1 VVLVPTIHFSQAERR
16 LRMPFYPDLAA
27 RKSFR
32 FGIAAGF
39 KRCRILSLSQNS
51 AKVHPLPIDGQVR
64 LGSGCTGAEEIG
76 VPPAIRFEEN
86 CMLRMKL
93 ATVVAL
99 AAVSCPSQLLAGD
112 SCTKISGHISGQI
125 IGPNAACGGAL
136 TEIGSF
142 TGNPEGTFVACVTN
156 MFVAC
161 VTNMKDHGGGVLV
174 FKLVHTYTTTSG
186 DTFTTSDNIVAHPI
200 NPPLYRVENHA
211 TITGGTGVYEDA
223 VGFSYD
229 QGTVDLGT
237 GVVSVDY
244 QGRICTP

>member
-1 VVLVPTIHFSQAERR
+1 
-16 LRMPFYPDLAA
+16 
-27 RKSFR
+27 
-32 FGIAAGF
+32 
-39 KRCRILSLSQNS
+39 
-51 AKVHPLPIDGQVR
+51 
-64 LGSGCTGAEEIG
+64 
-76 VPPAIRFEEN
+76 
-86 CMLRMKL
+86 MLRMKL

-99 AAVSCPSQLLAGD
+99 AAILSCPSQLLAGD

-136 TEIGSF
+136 TEVGSF
-142 TGNPEGTFVACVTN
+142 TGNPEGTFL
-156 MFVAC
+156 AC
-161 VTNMKDHGGGVLV
+161 VTNMKDHGGGVLL

-211 TITGGTGVYEDA
+211 VITGGTGVYEDA